1 MSETRK
7 VAVHP
12 TSGSESY
19 RPLPASRYE
28 HRGLWRVEFERP
40 KQPQQDQTLNLMRVA
55 WKVATP
61 EEREK
66 CLELLAGFVEHDYES
81 AARSLRDGMSEIFDL
96 QRLKA
101 PAMRGWGGPA
111 NRWMKE
117 PEFDVAY
124 RKAPPR
130 ASSHAA
136 KAIEIEDIQARV
148 AELERAAEA
157 QQKH

>member
-111 NRWMKE
+111 NRWDE
-117 PEFDVAY
+117 GAGVRCGLSESAAESLLD
-124 RKAPPR
+124 
-130 ASSHAA
+130 HAA
-136 KAIEIEDIQARV
+136 KAIEIEDIQALV
-148 AELERAAEA
+148 AEFGAS
-157 QQKH
+157 